1 MNAIDVRQIVKKFGD
16 FTAVN
21 GISFAVEDGEIFG
34 LLGPNGAGKSTLIR
48 MLVTLLPPTAGTAV
62 VNGFDI
68 RKDADGV
75 RKSIGVIPQAMT
87 SDLELSVE
95 ENLIIFAKLYSVPRQ
110 KREKLIDEL
119 LEAVELTKW
128 RTAPVKNLSGGMR
141 RRVEIARGLVH
152 EPRIFFLDE
161 PTTGLDPVSRVAV
174 WEMLTNIKSHR
185 QLTILITT
193 HYMDEADRLCDRK
206 RLAYHDSISRNGG
219 TSRGRCEIALCA
231 KHNAGRRVRPLHRAA
246 VARRAAESLQLR
258 HAAQTRNAAMNRML
272 AIIEREMRKFFRSP
286 ALMMVSMIFP
296 LVQLIV
302 LGNAFGGK
310 IRDARVGLVD
320 QDGGTQAL
328 RIREAFDSVR
338 ANMRTFEP
346 VYYNNDKQAMEDVR
360 NGKIQGAV
368 VIPPQYSRRVYE
380 QSQPRIALIVD
391 NSDNFMSST
400 LEDELTQITNALNN
414 PTVEPRMLQQT
425 VLQIVELYPYIEY
438 MKYLLP
444 GSIALAMFVSVMIG
458 GGMLYIDDKARGVH
472 EGYLVTPITKA
483 ELVLGLN
490 AASVVKAVMVGVV
503 ITVVGCLLAGVGT
516 LFSFST
522 ALGLLLMIL
531 LTAAALNTMM
541 FLLVVRV
548 DDPLVPRAI
557 FGILNTLLFFP
568 SGAVYP
574 IQAFPWWLR
583 GIARVDPF
591 TFAVHGF
598 KTLLLKEAGLSAI
611 VPDMF

>member
-1 MNAIDVRQIVKKFGD
+1 
-16 FTAVN
+16 
-21 GISFAVEDGEIFG
+21 
-34 LLGPNGAGKSTLIR
+34 
-48 MLVTLLPPTAGTAV
+48 
-62 VNGFDI
+62 
-68 RKDADGV
+68 
-75 RKSIGVIPQAMT
+75 
-87 SDLELSVE
+87 
-95 ENLIIFAKLYSVPRQ
+95 
-110 KREKLIDEL
+110 
-119 LEAVELTKW
+119 
-128 RTAPVKNLSGGMR
+128 
-141 RRVEIARGLVH
+141 
-152 EPRIFFLDE
+152 
-161 PTTGLDPVSRVAV
+161 
-174 WEMLTNIKSHR
+174 
-185 QLTILITT
+185 
-193 HYMDEADRLCDRK
+193 
-206 RLAYHDSISRNGG
+206 
-219 TSRGRCEIALCA
+219 
-231 KHNAGRRVRPLHRAA
+231 
-246 VARRAAESLQLR
+246 
-258 HAAQTRNAAMNRML
+258 MNRML

-400 LEDELTQITNALNN
+400 LEDELTQITSALNN

-472 EGYLVTPITKA
+472 EGYLVTPITKS
-483 ELVLGLN
+483 ELVFGLN
-490 AASVVKAVMVGVV
+490 AAGAIKAVLTGVI
-503 ITVVGCLLAGVGT
+503 ITVIGSMLAGVGT
-516 LFSFST
+516 LFNPGT
-522 ALGLLLMIL
+522 ALGLIIMIL
-531 LTAAALNTMM
+531 LTSLAFNTMM
-541 FLLVVRV
+541 FLLMVRV
-548 DDPLVPRAI
+548 EDPLVPRAM

-568 SGAVYP
+568 SGSIYP
-574 IQAFPWWLR
+574 VQAFPWWLR
-583 GIARVDPF
+583 AIAKADPF
-591 TFAVHGF
+591 TYAVHGF
-598 KTLLLKEAGLSAI
+598 KSLLLKETGLSAI
-611 VPDMF
+611 VPDMVYLTVFAVITLSLATPLFKRTL